1 MCSRPYFIDN
11 PYYGLQNVGYNY
23 LHDTIH
29 AKIPVPC
36 GVCPSCLALKQ
47 SYFVQRCQMECLD
60 NMLFMC
66 TLTYSEIMIPI
77 KYINGFKL
85 RYADFSDV
93 QKMFKR
99 IRKNNLFGLPFKYF
113 CVSEYGGERH
123 RPHFHLILSFPRSD
137 SYDYLDFV
145 NFEKKFH
152 DVVLSEWRRN
162 IGSTRS
168 PIYIPLCKYV
178 NNSRG
183 RTFDFHY
190 INPYS
195 SANGEQDVAFYVTKY
210 VLKSNS
216 YVDRLKSA
224 LKLNSST
231 EEEFF
236 ENWRLF
242 KPRCCVSKDWGSS
255 KSPKV
260 KSYIRKCIDV
270 SISDRSLPYPI
281 FINPLSGQE
290 FPLSPFYRKKFLS
303 LSDAHTF
310 FYRGEDFTK
319 LYDVSEE
326 TLKDVRF
333 SKIVSIQNDRENSY
347 LPYLDL

>member
-11 PYYGLQNVGYNY
+11 PYYGLQNIGYNY

-36 GVCPSCLALKQ
+36 GICPSCIALKQ
-47 SYFVQRCQMECLD
+47 SYFVQRCQMESLD

-66 TLTYSEIMIPI
+66 TLTYSEDMIPFKI
-77 KYINGFKL
+77 VNGFKL

-99 IRKNNLFGLPFKYF
+99 IRKGNLFGMPFKYF

-123 RPHFHLILSFPRSD
+123 RPHFHLIFSFPRPAKV
-137 SYDYLDFV
+137 DYLDYL

-162 IGSTRS
+162 VGTIRK
-168 PIYIPLCKYV
+168 PIYKPLCKYI
-178 NNSRG
+178 NTSRG

-190 INPYS
+190 INPAS
-195 SANGEQDVAFYVTKY
+195 TEAGEQDVSFYVTKY
-210 VLKSNS
+210 LLKSND

-231 EEEFF
+231 EEEFID
-236 ENWRLF
+236 NWKLF
-242 KPRCCVSKDWGSS
+242 KPRCAISKDWGNS
-255 KSPKV
+255 KSPNVRK
-260 KSYIRKCIDV
+260 YIRKCINV
-270 SISDRSLPYPI
+270 SLSDRSLPYPI
-281 FINPLSGQE
+281 FINPISGQE
-290 FPLSPFYRKKFLS
+290 FPMSPFYRKKFLTI
-303 LSDAHTF
+303 SDAHTF
-310 FYRGEDFTK
+310 FYRGDDFTV
-319 LYDVSEE
+319 LYDVSKE
-326 TLKDVRF
+326 TLRDNRF
-333 SKIVSIQNDRENSY
+333 SEILSIQNNRENSY